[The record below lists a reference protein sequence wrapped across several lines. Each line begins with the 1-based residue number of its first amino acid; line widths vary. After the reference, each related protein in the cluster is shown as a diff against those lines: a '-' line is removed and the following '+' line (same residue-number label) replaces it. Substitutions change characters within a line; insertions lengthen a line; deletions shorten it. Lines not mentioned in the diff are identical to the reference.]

1 MGGSASKRS
10 APTSSRFS
18 RARSRTRRSTR
29 SSSAW
34 DRCSGSR
41 GMRSKRRARRRRST
55 RTRPK
60 SMRASST
67 HCSTEASR
75 SRRRRSRSR
84 SCRSPTRAATSTG
97 SPKVCGSRSRA
108 WRPSLGEQRGAKPM
122 TVRRDPTQ
130 LMQIVFLA
138 LLSISAATVGWW
150 MYDHVRYARS
160 VEQRFAS
167 GDPAVAEDSEARV
180 NRILWEG
187 GFFFVVLIGGMAVLT
202 RTLRHDA
209 ELRRR
214 QQNFLAAVSHEFK
227 SPLASIQLAAETL
240 VLRSRDDDGKRL
252 GRRILEDGERL
263 LRMIDNLLDTTRLEE
278 GRQRLTPQLTN
289 LAAATATAI
298 AAIADRAQASGVTVS
313 RAVPEDLALNV
324 DPVVVETGLRNLLDN
339 ALKSCV
345 AAKSR
350 SIRVEGARTGGG
362 IVLAVSDDG
371 LGFPPE
377 DAVMIFEKF
386 HRLGDELRRAT
397 PGTGLGLY
405 IVKRLVEL
413 SGGTVRAESA
423 GLGSG
428 ATVSMRWPEGAA
440 A

>member
-1 MGGSASKRS
+1 
-10 APTSSRFS
+10 
-18 RARSRTRRSTR
+18 
-29 SSSAW
+29 
-34 DRCSGSR
+34 
-41 GMRSKRRARRRRST
+41 
-55 RTRPK
+55 
-60 SMRASST
+60 
-67 HCSTEASR
+67 
-75 SRRRRSRSR
+75 
-84 SCRSPTRAATSTG
+84 
-97 SPKVCGSRSRA
+97 
-108 WRPSLGEQRGAKPM
+108 
-122 TVRRDPTQ
+122 
-130 LMQIVFLA
+130 
-138 LLSISAATVGWW
+138 
-150 MYDHVRYARS
+150 
-160 VEQRFAS
+160 
-167 GDPAVAEDSEARV
+167 
-180 NRILWEG
+180 
-187 GFFFVVLIGGMAVLT
+187 
-202 RTLRHDA
+202 
-209 ELRRR
+209 LRRR

-252 GRRILEDGERL
+252 GRRILDDGERL

-289 LAAATATAI
+289 LASASATAV
-298 AAIADRAQASGVTVS
+298 AAIADRAHASGVTVTRS
-313 RAVPEDLALNV
+313 VPEDLGLHV

-345 AAKSR
+345 AAKNGG
-350 SIRVEGARTGGG
+350 SIRVEATRAAGG

-413 SGGTVRAESA
+413 SGGSVHAESA
-423 GLGSG
+423 GPGRG
-428 ATVSMRWPEGAA
+428 ATVSMRWPDGAA

>member
-1 MGGSASKRS
+1 
-10 APTSSRFS
+10 
-18 RARSRTRRSTR
+18 
-29 SSSAW
+29 
-34 DRCSGSR
+34 
-41 GMRSKRRARRRRST
+41 
-55 RTRPK
+55 
-60 SMRASST
+60 
-67 HCSTEASR
+67 
-75 SRRRRSRSR
+75 
-84 SCRSPTRAATSTG
+84 
-97 SPKVCGSRSRA
+97 
-108 WRPSLGEQRGAKPM
+108 M

-130 LMQIVFLA
+130 LLQIVFLA

-289 LAAATATAI
+289 LAAATTTAI
-298 AAIADRAQASGVTVS
+298 AAISDRAQASGVTVS

-339 ALKSCV
+339 ALKSCI
-345 AAKSR
+345 AAKTG
-350 SIRVEGARTGGG
+350 SIRVEGTRTADG

-377 DAVMIFEKF
+377 DALMIFEKF

-413 SGGTVRAESA
+413 SGGTVHAES
-423 GLGSG
+423 LGSGRG
-428 ATVSMRWPEGAA
+428 ATVSMRWPTGAA
-440 A
+440 Q

>member
-1 MGGSASKRS
+1 
-10 APTSSRFS
+10 
-18 RARSRTRRSTR
+18 
-29 SSSAW
+29 
-34 DRCSGSR
+34 
-41 GMRSKRRARRRRST
+41 
-55 RTRPK
+55 
-60 SMRASST
+60 
-67 HCSTEASR
+67 
-75 SRRRRSRSR
+75 
-84 SCRSPTRAATSTG
+84 
-97 SPKVCGSRSRA
+97 
-108 WRPSLGEQRGAKPM
+108 M
-122 TVRRDPTQ
+122 TVRRDPTKA
-130 LMQIVFLA
+130 MQIGFLA

-167 GDPAVAEDSEARV
+167 DPAVAEDSDARI
-180 NRILWEG
+180 NRVLWEG
-187 GFFFVVLIGGMAVLT
+187 GFFLVVLIGGMAVLT

-252 GRRILEDGERL
+252 GTRILEDGERL

-278 GRQRLTPQLTN
+278 GREHLTPQLTN
-289 LAAATATAI
+289 LYAASQAAI
-298 AAIADRAQASGVTVS
+298 AAIGERARSSGVTITL
-313 RAVPEDLALNV
+313 AVPEDLALHV
-324 DPVVVETGLRNLLDN
+324 DPIVIETGLRNLLDN

-345 AAKSR
+345 AAKSGA
-350 SIRVEGARTGGG
+350 INVHGARDGGG
-362 IVLAVSDDG
+362 ITLAVSDDG

-377 DAVMIFEKF
+377 DAAMIFEKF

-413 SGGTVRAESA
+413 SGGTVQGASA
-423 GLGSG
+423 GSGRG
-428 ATVSMRWPEGAA
+428 ATVSMRWPASA
-440 A
+440 QSP

>member
-1 MGGSASKRS
+1 
-10 APTSSRFS
+10 
-18 RARSRTRRSTR
+18 
-29 SSSAW
+29 
-34 DRCSGSR
+34 
-41 GMRSKRRARRRRST
+41 
-55 RTRPK
+55 
-60 SMRASST
+60 
-67 HCSTEASR
+67 
-75 SRRRRSRSR
+75 
-84 SCRSPTRAATSTG
+84 
-97 SPKVCGSRSRA
+97 
-108 WRPSLGEQRGAKPM
+108 M

-130 LMQIVFLA
+130 LMQIGFLA

-167 GDPAVAEDSEARV
+167 DDPAVVDDSEARI
-180 NRILWEG
+180 NRVLWEG
-187 GFFFVVLIGGMAVLT
+187 GFFLVVLVGGMAVLT

-209 ELRRR
+209 DLRRR

-278 GRQRLTPQLTN
+278 GRQRLTAQATN
-289 LAAATATAI
+289 LAGATATAV
-298 AAIADRAQASGVTVS
+298 AAIADRANANGITITRS
-313 RAVPEDLALNV
+313 VPEDLVLHI

-345 AAKSR
+345 AAKSA
-350 SIRVEGARTGGG
+350 SIRVEGKRAAGD

-377 DAVMIFEKF
+377 EAAMIFEKF

-413 SGGTVRAESA
+413 SGGTVHAESS
-423 GLGSG
+423 GMRRG
-428 ATVSMRWPEGAA
+428 ATVSMRWPAGAA
-440 A
+440 R

>member
-1 MGGSASKRS
+1 
-10 APTSSRFS
+10 
-18 RARSRTRRSTR
+18 
-29 SSSAW
+29 
-34 DRCSGSR
+34 
-41 GMRSKRRARRRRST
+41 
-55 RTRPK
+55 
-60 SMRASST
+60 
-67 HCSTEASR
+67 
-75 SRRRRSRSR
+75 
-84 SCRSPTRAATSTG
+84 
-97 SPKVCGSRSRA
+97 
-108 WRPSLGEQRGAKPM
+108 M

-130 LMQIVFLA
+130 LMQIGALA
-138 LLSISAATVGWW
+138 LLTISAAQVGWW
-150 MYDHVRYARS
+150 MYDAVRYARS

-167 GDPAVAEDSEARV
+167 DPAVAEDSEARV

-187 GFFFVVLIGGMAVLT
+187 GFFLVVLIGGMAVLT

-252 GRRILEDGERL
+252 GRRILDDGERL

-278 GRQRLTPQLTN
+278 GRQPLTPQLTN
-289 LAAATATAI
+289 LAGATATAV
-298 AAIADRAQASGVTVS
+298 AAIAERANAHGITVTRS
-313 RAVPEDLALNV
+313 VPEDLALHV

-339 ALKSCV
+339 ALKSCA
-345 AAKSR
+345 AAKSA
-350 SIRVEGARTGGG
+350 SIRVEGKREPDG

-413 SGGTVRAESA
+413 SGGTVHAESA
-423 GLGSG
+423 GPGRG
-428 ATVSMRWPEGAA
+428 ATVSMRWPAGAA
-440 A
+440 R

>member
-1 MGGSASKRS
+1 
-10 APTSSRFS
+10 
-18 RARSRTRRSTR
+18 
-29 SSSAW
+29 
-34 DRCSGSR
+34 
-41 GMRSKRRARRRRST
+41 
-55 RTRPK
+55 
-60 SMRASST
+60 
-67 HCSTEASR
+67 
-75 SRRRRSRSR
+75 
-84 SCRSPTRAATSTG
+84 
-97 SPKVCGSRSRA
+97 
-108 WRPSLGEQRGAKPM
+108 M
-122 TVRRDPTQ
+122 TVKRDPTQ
-130 LMQIVFLA
+130 LMQIGFLA
-138 LLSISAATVGWW
+138 LLSISAATIGWW
-150 MYDHVRYARS
+150 MYSDVRYARS
-160 VEQRFAS
+160 VEQRMPN
-167 GDPAVAEDSEARV
+167 DPAVAEDSEARV

-187 GFFFVVLIGGMAVLT
+187 GFFLVVLIGGMAVLT

-289 LAAATATAI
+289 LAAATATAV
-298 AAIADRAQASGVTVS
+298 AAIADRAQASGVAVT
-313 RAVPEDLALNV
+313 RAVPEDLAAHV

-345 AAKSR
+345 AAKSG
-350 SIRVEGARTGGG
+350 SIRVEGARAGGG

-386 HRLGDELRRAT
+386 HRLGDELRRTT

-413 SGGTVRAESA
+413 SGGTVHAESS
-423 GLGSG
+423 GPGRG
-428 ATVSMRWPEGAA
+428 ATVSMRWPDGAA
-440 A
+440 R

>member
-1 MGGSASKRS
+1 
-10 APTSSRFS
+10 
-18 RARSRTRRSTR
+18 
-29 SSSAW
+29 
-34 DRCSGSR
+34 
-41 GMRSKRRARRRRST
+41 
-55 RTRPK
+55 
-60 SMRASST
+60 
-67 HCSTEASR
+67 
-75 SRRRRSRSR
+75 
-84 SCRSPTRAATSTG
+84 
-97 SPKVCGSRSRA
+97 V
-108 WRPSLGEQRGAKPM
+108 Q
-122 TVRRDPTQ
+122 
-130 LMQIVFLA
+130 
-138 LLSISAATVGWW
+138 
-150 MYDHVRYARS
+150 YARS

-167 GDPAVAEDSEARV
+167 VDPTVAEDSEARV
-180 NRILWEG
+180 NRVLWEG
-187 GFFFVVLIGGMAVLT
+187 GFFLVVLIGGMAVLT

-278 GRQRLTPQLTN
+278 GRQRLTPQPTN
-289 LAAATATAI
+289 LAAAAATAV
-298 AAIADRAQASGVTVS
+298 AAIADRAQASGVTVT
-313 RAVPEDLALNV
+313 RAVPEELAVHV

-345 AAKSR
+345 AAKSG
-350 SIRVEGARTGGG
+350 SIRVEGARAGGG

-377 DAVMIFEKF
+377 DAGMIFEKF
-386 HRLGDELRRAT
+386 HRLGDELRRTT

-413 SGGTVRAESA
+413 SGGTVHA
-423 GLGSG
+423 GSSGPGRG
-428 ATVSMRWPEGAA
+428 ATVSMRWPDGAA
-440 A
+440 R

>member
-1 MGGSASKRS
+1 
-10 APTSSRFS
+10 
-18 RARSRTRRSTR
+18 
-29 SSSAW
+29 
-34 DRCSGSR
+34 
-41 GMRSKRRARRRRST
+41 
-55 RTRPK
+55 
-60 SMRASST
+60 
-67 HCSTEASR
+67 
-75 SRRRRSRSR
+75 
-84 SCRSPTRAATSTG
+84 
-97 SPKVCGSRSRA
+97 
-108 WRPSLGEQRGAKPM
+108 M

-130 LMQIVFLA
+130 LMQIGFLA
-138 LLSISAATVGWW
+138 LLSISVATVGWW
-150 MYDHVRYARS
+150 MYDGVRYARS

-187 GFFFVVLIGGMAVLT
+187 GFFLVVLIGGMGVLT

-252 GRRILEDGERL
+252 GRRILDDGERL

-289 LAAATATAI
+289 LAASSATAI
-298 AAIADRAQASGVTVS
+298 AAIADRAHASAVTVTS
-313 RAVPEDLALNV
+313 AVPEDLALNV

-350 SIRVEGARTGGG
+350 SIRVEGTRAGGG

-377 DAVMIFEKF
+377 DALMIFEKF

-413 SGGTVRAESA
+413 SGGTVHAES
-423 GLGSG
+423 GGPGRG
-428 ATVSMRWPEGAA
+428 ATVSMRWPDGAA
-440 A
+440 T